1 MPLKRQRGQRG
12 TAGAAGSS
20 LIEVLVAFVITAV
33 VLLGLMRLVPGAF
46 LQTGEAR
53 TRAFVATQ
61 MQALVVAVQAN
72 RAYWVAAGAGDQVAA
87 SGAGDH
93 GAPSGTGDHGTEAA
107 IIRRAIALDAA
118 GLPPAD
124 LCEHAPCR
132 PLQMALA
139 DVARVRDAL
148 RQRASEVRGEVA
160 CAGPAGRVSCVVR
173 LSWQERMA
181 AAQATRRELSRQ
193 SLP

>member
-1 MPLKRQRGQRG
+1 MQLKRKRRHRGNK
-12 TAGAAGSS
+12 ASAAGSS
-20 LIEVLVAFVITAV
+20 LIEILVALVITAV
-33 VLLGLMRLVPGAF
+33 VLLGLMRLVPGTF
-46 LQTGEAR
+46 LQTSEAR

-72 RAYWVAAGAGDQVAA
+72 RAYWVASADVAHGADAAGA
-87 SGAGDH
+87 
-93 GAPSGTGDHGTEAA
+93 
-107 IIRRAIALDAA
+107 RRVIALDAA
-118 GLPPAD
+118 SLPPAD

-148 RQRASEVRGEVA
+148 RQRVTAARGEVA
-160 CAGPAGRVSCVVR
+160 CAGPAGQVSCVVR

-181 AAQATRRELSRQ
+181 TMQAARRELSRQ
-193 SLP
+193 FLP

>member
-20 LIEVLVAFVITAV
+20 LLEVLVAFVITAV

-93 GAPSGTGDHGTEAA
+93 GTEAT

-193 SLP
+193 FLP